1 MADSA
6 DPRRART
13 RAALVAAAQTLLI
26 QNRTNVS
33 ILEITQLAGVGQGSF
48 YNHFPSKEAL
58 FAAAIDNVV
67 EMHGRLVDQVTEA
80 IDDPAEVF
88 ARAFRLTGR
97 FHRLLPSASQVL
109 LRRGLDLV
117 TAPDGLAPRAKRD
130 IQRAIAAG
138 RFSVTDPEL
147 AFVATA
153 GTSLALGQ
161 LLHAEPDRDAA
172 RAADQLAAD
181 LLCMFGVPADEAAE
195 ICARPLPDLDQLLT
209 SVLDDP
215 NQIT

>member
-1 MADSA
+1 M

-26 QNRTNVS
+26 QDRTNVS
-33 ILEITQLAGVGQGSF
+33 VLEITQLAGVGQGSF
-48 YNHFPSKEAL
+48 YNHFDSKEAL
-58 FAAAIDNVV
+58 FASAIDNVL
-67 EMHGRLVDQVTEA
+67 EMHGRLMDLVTDA

-97 FHRLLPSASQVL
+97 FHRLRPHASQVL
-109 LRRGLDLV
+109 MRRGLDLI
-117 TAPDGLAPRAKRD
+117 TASQGLAPRAMRD
-130 IQRAIAAG
+130 IENAIAAG

-153 GTSLALGQ
+153 GASLALGQ
-161 LLHAEPDRDAA
+161 FLHAQPDRDAS

-181 LLCMFGVPADEAAE
+181 LLRMFGIPADEAEE
-195 ICARPLPDLDQLLT
+195 ICARALPDLDELMASALR
-209 SVLDDP
+209 LE
-215 NQIT
+215 